1 MKVAEVLELMQ
12 KLEGTRWTMYHRGLA
27 EEMAERSISDE
38 EWTTILEEFDYQ
50 TEDVWG
56 VLYEAFAETVNNI
69 TQETEENK

>member
-27 EEMAERSISDE
+27 EEMAERSITDL
-38 EWTTILEEFDYQ
+38 EWTNILEEFDYQ

-56 VLYEAFAETVNNI
+56 VLYEAFAEVVNNI
-69 TQETEENK
+69 TNNEEDDE